1 MNILMIGDVYGHAGR
16 AMIEKLINDVIKV
29 EKISFVIC
37 NAENI
42 TNGRGTSRE
51 DYNFL
56 KYHNVDVIT
65 GGNHTFDHYETFEL
79 LQEKNDILRP
89 ANYNKFTPGKGT
101 VLVNFAGIKIRI
113 TNLLG
118 RTFMNQ
124 NTNNFYEVM
133 DDILANEE
141 KANIHIVDFHGEA
154 SSEKLAFA
162 HNYKNQLTA
171 VVGTHTHV
179 QTADDQIIDEKLA
192 YITDIGLTGAF
203 NSIIGANTKEVIYRE
218 KTGMPIRL
226 RTADGN
232 GQFCAVVIKI
242 DNTTFKP
249 TEIKRIY
256 LKNVTA

>member
-16 AMIEKLINDVIKV
+16 AMIEKLIKDVIEV
-29 EKISFVIC
+29 EKISFVIA

-56 KYHNVDVIT
+56 KHNNVDILT
-65 GGNHTFDHYETFEL
+65 GGNHTFDHYEAFEL
-79 LQEKNDILRP
+79 LQEKNDFLRP

-101 VLVNFAGIKIRI
+101 VMVDFAGIKIRI

-133 DDILANEE
+133 DNILEKEE
-141 KANIHIVDFHGEA
+141 KADIHIVDFHGEA

-203 NSIIGANTKEVIYRE
+203 NSIIGANTKEVIFRE

-226 RTADGN
+226 RTADGA

-242 DNTTFKP
+242 DNKTFKP
-249 TEIKRIY
+249 TEIKRIF
-256 LKNVTA
+256 LKNVAV